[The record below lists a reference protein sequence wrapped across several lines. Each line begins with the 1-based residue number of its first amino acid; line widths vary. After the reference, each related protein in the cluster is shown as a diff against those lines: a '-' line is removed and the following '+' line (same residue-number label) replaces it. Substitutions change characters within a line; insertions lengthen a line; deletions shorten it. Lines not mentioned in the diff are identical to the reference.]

1 MDESGVDISV
11 IVPTLN
17 EAENLPELMRRLDS
31 ALAGRSY
38 EALIVDDN
46 SRDNTPQV
54 CAELARQYPLRL
66 LVRTQPKNGLSGA
79 VLHGIA
85 MARGNTFIVM
95 DADLQHPPEQAAAL
109 VAELEQG
116 AEFVLGSRYAPGGGT
131 EKNWGFLRQLNSQAA
146 TLLAR
151 PFAGRTT
158 DPMSGFFALRRE
170 TYARGQR
177 LTPLGY
183 KVGLELMCKCRIRGV
198 REIPIQFAS
207 RTRGQSK
214 LTLAQQF
221 KYLEHLSRLYDFFF
235 PRASPVAKFLIVTAL
250 GWVVGL
256 SIYAGLH
263 AAGVAQLSAIALGYL
278 GMIAVTGIFH
288 SRYVRT
294 QREFLLT
301 RRPWSEF
308 FLTSAVELA
317 ACLLAAKFFA
327 TRLADPQSFDLPILC
342 FLTATIIRYILR
354 KELMQDIRGLRR
366 DLRALDLT
374 SPGTMT
380 RSVNP
385 LPSPGTPGEG
395 QGGGSLD

>member
-1 MDESGVDISV
+1 MDESSVDISV
-11 IVPTLN
+11 ILPTLN

-31 ALAGRSY
+31 ALAGRRY
-38 EALIVDDN
+38 EALIVDDQ

-66 LVRTQPKNGLSGA
+66 LVRSLPQNGLSGA

-85 MARGNTFIVM
+85 LARGNILIVM
-95 DADLQHPPEQAAAL
+95 DADLQHPPEQVRAL
-109 VAELEQG
+109 VDELERG
-116 AEFVLGSRYAPGGGT
+116 AEFVIGSRYAAGGST
-131 EKNWGFLRQLNSQAA
+131 ERNWGFFRRLNSQTA

-151 PFAGRTT
+151 PFSGRTT

-170 TYARGQR
+170 TYARGER

-183 KVGLELMCKCRIRGV
+183 KVGLELMCKCRIRDM

-235 PRASPVAKFLIVTAL
+235 PRASPMAKFLIVTVL
-250 GWVVGL
+250 GWLLGL
-256 SIYAGLH
+256 SIYLGLH
-263 AAGVAQLSAIALGYL
+263 AAGVGQTSAIACGYL
-278 GMIAVTGIFH
+278 GTILLTAMFH

-294 QREFLLT
+294 QREFLAT
-301 RRPWSEF
+301 RHPWIEF
-308 FLTSAVELA
+308 CLTSVAELA
-317 ACLLAAKFFA
+317 GCLLAAGFFA
-327 TRLADPQSFDLPILC
+327 KRLADPQSFDLPILC
-342 FLTATIIRYILR
+342 FLTATIVRYILR

-374 SPGTMT
+374 AAPPKTEPP
-380 RSVNP
+380 R
-385 LPSPGTPGEG
+385 
-395 QGGGSLD
+395 